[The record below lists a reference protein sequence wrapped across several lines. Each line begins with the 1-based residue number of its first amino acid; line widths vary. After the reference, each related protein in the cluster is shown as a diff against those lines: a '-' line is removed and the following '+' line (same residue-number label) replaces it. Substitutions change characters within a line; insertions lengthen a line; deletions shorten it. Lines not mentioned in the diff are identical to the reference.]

1 MNERYRTF
9 GVKSYSSGTFGR
21 AISNVRNH
29 HFVTDDVGGDEVGPA
44 EYFFAGISACAVNM
58 VEKIARQKEIPLQ
71 WMEVSINA
79 MRDTEKEVQERT
91 VYDEVNV
98 HFELW
103 GVEEDQA
110 TELVNTWKR
119 D

>member
-9 GVKSYSSGTFGR
+9 QVKSYSSGTFGR
-21 AISNVRNH
+21 AISNARNH

-44 EYFFAGISACAVNM
+44 EYFFSGISACAVNM

-71 WMEVSINA
+71 WMEVSIDA

-103 GVEEDQA
+103 GVDEDQA
-110 TELVNTWKR
+110 NELVNAWKR